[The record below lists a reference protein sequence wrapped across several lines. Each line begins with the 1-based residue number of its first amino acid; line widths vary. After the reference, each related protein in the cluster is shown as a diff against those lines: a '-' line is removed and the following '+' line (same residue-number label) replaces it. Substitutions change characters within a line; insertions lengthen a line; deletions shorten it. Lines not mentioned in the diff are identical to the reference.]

1 MLVFNPIQQN
11 FMLTT
16 KESTASVEDLK
27 LPSLKQDHKYQREA
41 RAVFIAGELKG
52 KRKPFVY
59 TLNARSGV
67 LNLAKALTFYCS
79 SSCCAEPN
87 RNIIFIATSQL

>member
-1 MLVFNPIQQN
+1 
-11 FMLTT
+11 MLTI
-16 KESTASVEDLK
+16 KESIASIADRK
-27 LPSLKQDHKYQREA
+27 PPSLKQDHKYQREA
-41 RAVFIAGELKG
+41 RAGFIAGELKG

-59 TLNARSGV
+59 TLNARSVV

-87 RNIIFIATSQL
+87 RNIIFIATSPL